1 MNSKQKV
8 LVFLHLFLGISQ
20 ITAAVFSVLQRGWW
34 AFQFYTLDSN
44 IFSAITSI
52 LLIWS
57 LLTKNCISQKIHN
70 LRFYSTCCVAVTF
83 IVVVAILIP
92 MFGIDSFYEALFYE
106 TNFWHHTCCPLL
118 NIFSFIFLEKEKKI
132 QNKQI
137 LWAVVPT
144 FIYAVVAIV
153 LNLLHIMDGP
163 YPFLQIYKQGFLLSG
178 IWLLVIMTL
187 VYFIAFCLK
196 KLNDITNS

>member
-1 MNSKQKV
+1 MNCKQKI
-8 LVFLHLFLGISQ
+8 LVFLHLFLVISQ

-70 LRFYSTCCVAVTF
+70 LRFYSTCCVTVTF

-92 MFGIDSFYEALFYE
+92 MLGVDSFYEALFCG

-196 KLNDITNS
+196 KLNDITHS